1 MADELNNT
9 TEEARLTE
17 QELAEP
23 EESPKQKKPSQGK
36 YSKAHGRR
44 KEAVA
49 RVRLF
54 KGKGEISI
62 NGIPSNVYFP
72 SEVEKIKIQKPFVIT
87 KTEMAYS
94 ATIKVNGSGKNGQL
108 EAVVH
113 GIARALIL
121 ENPQFRPSLKKA
133 GLLTRDPRVKER
145 RKYGLAQKAR
155 KGKQS
160 PKR

>member
-1 MADELNNT
+1 MADFY
-9 TEEARLTE
+9 
-17 QELAEP
+17 
-23 EESPKQKKPSQGK
+23 
-36 YSKAHGRR
+36 YSHGRR

-54 KGKGEISI
+54 KGAGPIIVNNKPIDQ
-62 NGIPSNVYFP
+62 YFP
-72 SEVEKIKIQKPFVIT
+72 GEAAKVKWQKPFTFT
-87 KTEMAYS
+87 KSLGQYY
-94 ATIKVNGSGKNGQL
+94 ATIKVDGSGKSGQL
-108 EAVVH
+108 DAVVH
-113 GIARALIL
+113 GLARSLTVANPDFHPIL
-121 ENPQFRPSLKKA
+121 RKA